1 MLLLYLLRRRRLHLR
16 PHLRH
21 RLLVTLHLKHG
32 RLPLLLL
39 VLLTVM
45 VGFMLRD
52 RCSPGLREQLSRLPR
67 CAVDVAGAV
76 AVGCPLLIEQLPV
89 LCGHSLAAAHFLE
102 CVPRDSSGLF
112 VQGLLH
118 AWNDLCRC
126 VRALK
131 LGWRQCGHRPR
142 LSETGSI
149 GCDVAGLACRRLFR
163 LPSFDFRGSV
173 PVERDSRHQ
182 PGCAQVLLR
191 GSELTVGRDY

>member
-67 CAVDVAGAV
+67 CAVDVAGSDR
-76 AVGCPLLIEQLPV
+76 PLTPPLQPIEEVTAHQVEV
-89 LCGHSLAAAHFLE
+89 LA
-102 CVPRDSSGLF
+102 
-112 VQGLLH
+112 
-118 AWNDLCRC
+118 
-126 VRALK
+126 
-131 LGWRQCGHRPR
+131 
-142 LSETGSI
+142 
-149 GCDVAGLACRRLFR
+149 RRLAQACAGFR
-163 LPSFDFRGSV
+163 VGDPCLDPLIDV
-173 PVERDSRHQ
+173 IEE
-182 PGCAQVLLR
+182 LLD
-191 GSELTVGRDY
+191 GPDCH